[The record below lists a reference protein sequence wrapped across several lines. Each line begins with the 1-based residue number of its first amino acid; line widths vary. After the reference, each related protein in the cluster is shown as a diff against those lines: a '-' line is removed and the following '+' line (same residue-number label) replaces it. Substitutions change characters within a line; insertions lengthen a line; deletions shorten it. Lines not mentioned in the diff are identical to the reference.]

1 MARAS
6 GMRRTGRRTGE
17 QLIEFVVGEVFVF
30 IKQAFPFPRLINSA
44 TGGLKEREKL
54 SGEAPS
60 PGFRSCFLEILQKV
74 SPACQD
80 ESTHGRG
87 LCSKQEFRER
97 ESPIRV
103 PQKQLAFDPHAQRK
117 SKVNCNAHRRARS
130 RRHKYD
136 GPDQFDYQERPRIRE
151 KWRGDKDTLYGS

>member
-1 MARAS
+1 M
-6 GMRRTGRRTGE
+6 
-17 QLIEFVVGEVFVF
+17 F
-30 IKQAFPFPRLINSA
+30 IA
-44 TGGLKEREKL
+44 G
-54 SGEAPS
+54 
-60 PGFRSCFLEILQKV
+60 V
-74 SPACQD
+74 
-80 ESTHGRG
+80 
-87 LCSKQEFRER
+87 RER

-151 KWRGDKDTLYGS
+151 KWRGDKDTLYGSARYTGIVPFAECGAPEAGARWPSEASWMLAHEASTRAEIN